1 MKNQQSEK
9 QHPFQRLVDVRQAK
23 NLLMDPQQP
32 SSLVIMDDYD
42 HHHAQH
48 DTEEIQEMAQE
59 IAMID

>member
-32 SSLVIMDDYD
+32 SSLVIMDDFD
-42 HHHAQH
+42 HHHP
-48 DTEEIQEMAQE
+48 
-59 IAMID
+59 